1 MCVTHSAIA
10 ECPPS
15 NVSLMRNKGSQKNY
29 EIQQESLKSVLRH
42 EGNDIALTWL
52 FTRTGCRKH
61 ERNEEEGWRLS
72 RVDMISDLDFRFR
85 SKLGSSRC
93 DGVIPQGMTPSHEE
107 RRGVTRAEEKDD
119 ARRRRRRRGGW
130 TTTQNKRRRRRRTT
144 ATRRKERRRND
155 ETKRKMETRRRF
167 FDPDSHTQVPT

>member
-42 EGNDIALTWL
+42 EGNDIALPWAL
-52 FTRTGCRKH
+52 TRTGCRKH

-72 RVDMISDLDFRFR
+72 RVDMISDLDFRLR
-85 SKLGSSRC
+85 LNSGSSHC
-93 DGVIPQGMTPSHEE
+93 HGAIPYGMTP
-107 RRGVTRAEEKDD
+107 
-119 ARRRRRRRGGW
+119 
-130 TTTQNKRRRRRRTT
+130 RT
-144 ATRRKERRRND
+144 EG
-155 ETKRKMETRRRF
+155 
-167 FDPDSHTQVPT
+167 